1 MTCGPGFTDFTPFLA
16 RIVAAAPGLPDVA
29 AHSYLRDA
37 AIRFCEA
44 SGWLEREARLSMA
57 CGVRDYPVV
66 PADCERV
73 VRVVA
78 VAIDCG
84 TPEGRWA
91 DDGMLDPRRDVIET
105 GCGFRV
111 EALETPDVS
120 VWIDR
125 EGDACDRLRVRYVA
139 APRHDACRLD
149 ARLAEEWGRALVE
162 GALADVLL
170 LPGHP
175 FSAPRLA
182 VVYGQRFDAA
192 ILRART
198 RRLRGRTGGARTMV
212 PERGDFAV

>member
-1 MTCGPGFTDFTPFLA
+1 VSCGPGFTDFAPFLA
-16 RIVAAAPGLPDVA
+16 RMVAATPGLPDVA

-44 SGWLEREARLSMA
+44 SGWLEREAALPMA

-73 VRVVA
+73 VRIVA
-78 VAIDCG
+78 VSIGCG
-84 TPEGRWA
+84 MPDES
-91 DDGMLDPRRDVIET
+91 MLDPRRDVIET

-125 EGDACDRLRVRYVA
+125 DGDTCDTLRVRYVA

-162 GALADVLL
+162 GGLADVLL

-175 FSAPRLA
+175 FSDPRLA
-182 VVYGQRFDAA
+182 AVYSQRFDAA

-198 RRLRGRTGGARTMV
+198 RRLRGRTGGARAMV
-212 PERGDFAV
+212 PERGDFAI

>member
-1 MTCGPGFTDFTPFLA
+1 VTCGPGFTDFAPFLA
-16 RIVAAAPGLPDVA
+16 RVVAVAPGLPNTA

-44 SGWLEREARLSMA
+44 TGWLEREALLPMA
-57 CGVRDYPVV
+57 CGVYDYPVV
-66 PADCERV
+66 PSDCEHV

-78 VAIDCG
+78 VSIG
-84 TPEGRWA
+84 GHMR
-91 DDGMLDPRRDVIET
+91 DDHRSDDRRLDPRRDVLET

-111 EALETPDVS
+111 EALKTPDVS

-125 EGDACDRLRVRYVA
+125 EGDACDTLRVRYVA

-170 LPGHP
+170 LPGQL
-175 FSAPRLA
+175 FSDPRLA
-182 VVYGQRFDAA
+182 ALYGQRFEAA

-212 PERGDFAV
+212 PEPTDFLL

>member
-1 MTCGPGFTDFTPFLA
+1 MTCGPGFTDFAPFLA
-16 RIVAAAPGLPDVA
+16 RVVAAAPGLPDVG

-44 SGWLEREARLSMA
+44 TGWLEREVFLPMA

-66 PADCERV
+66 AADCERV
-73 VRVVA
+73 VRIVA
-78 VAIDCG
+78 VTIGCD
-84 TPEGRWA
+84 P
-91 DDGMLDPRRDVIET
+91 LVPRRDVIET

-120 VWIDR
+120 IWIDR
-125 EGDACDRLRVRYVA
+125 EGDACDTLRVRYVA

-149 ARLAEEWGRALVE
+149 ARLADEWGRALVE

-170 LPGHP
+170 LPGQP
-175 FSAPRLA
+175 FSDPRLA
-182 VVYGQRFDAA
+182 TVYSQRFDDA

-198 RRLRGRTGGARTMV
+198 RRLRGRTGGSRTMV

>member
-1 MTCGPGFTDFTPFLA
+1 MTCGPGFTDFAPFLA
-16 RIVAAAPGLPDVA
+16 RVVAAAPGLPDVA

-37 AIRFCEA
+37 VIRFCEA
-44 SGWLEREARLSMA
+44 SGWLEREALMPMA

-73 VRVVA
+73 VRVVT
-78 VAIDCG
+78 VSINCD
-84 TPEGRWA
+84 P
-91 DDGMLDPRRDVIET
+91 LHPRRDILET

-111 EALETPDVS
+111 EALETPDATIWV
-120 VWIDR
+120 DR
-125 EGDACDRLRVRYVA
+125 GGDACDTLRVRYVA

-175 FSAPRLA
+175 FSDPRLA
-182 VVYGQRFDAA
+182 AIYGQRFDAA

-212 PERGDFAV
+212 LEPGDLAV

>member
-16 RIVAAAPGLPDVA
+16 RVVAAAPGLPDVA

-44 SGWLEREARLSMA
+44 SGWLEREVVMPMA

-73 VRVVA
+73 VRVVT
-78 VAIDCG
+78 VSINGD
-84 TPEGRWA
+84 TLR
-91 DDGMLDPRRDVIET
+91 PRRDIVET

-111 EALETPDVS
+111 EALETPDVT
-120 VWIDR
+120 VWVNHD
-125 EGDACDRLRVRYVA
+125 GDACDNLCMRYVA

-170 LPGHP
+170 LPGHA
-175 FSAPRLA
+175 FSDPRLA
-182 VVYGQRFDAA
+182 AVYGQRFDAE

-198 RRLRGRTGGARTMV
+198 RRLRGHTGGARTMALESGSILV
-212 PERGDFAV
+212 

>member
-1 MTCGPGFTDFTPFLA
+1 MSIGAEWVGFAPFLA
-16 RIVAAAPGLPDVA
+16 RVVAAAPGLPESA
-29 AHSYLRDA
+29 AQSYLRDA

-44 SGWLEREARLSMA
+44 SGWLEREILLPMA

-66 PADCERV
+66 PAESERV

-78 VAIDCG
+78 VWVGC
-84 TPEGRWA
+84 
-91 DDGMLDPRRDVIET
+91 DGLDPRRDVLED

-111 EALETPDVS
+111 EVLDTPDVS

-139 APRHDACRLD
+139 APTHDACRLD
-149 ARLAEEWGRALVE
+149 TRLAEEWGRAIIE

-170 LPGHP
+170 LPGQA
-175 FSAPRLA
+175 FSDPRLA
-182 VVYGQRFDAA
+182 AVYGQRFEAA

-198 RRLRGRTGGARTMV
+198 RRLRGRTGGARRMTLA
-212 PERGDFAV
+212 PGDFAV

>member
-1 MTCGPGFTDFTPFLA
+1 MTCGPGFTDFAPFLA
-16 RIVAAAPGLPDVA
+16 RVVAAAPGLPDVA

-37 AIRFCEA
+37 AIRFCES
-44 SGWLEREARLSMA
+44 SGWLEREALLPMA
-57 CGVRDYPVV
+57 CGVRDYPIV
-66 PADCERV
+66 PSDCERV

-78 VAIDCG
+78 ASIGCH
-84 TPEGRWA
+84 PI
-91 DDGMLDPRRDVIET
+91 DPRRDVLET

-125 EGDACDRLRVRYVA
+125 EGDVCDTLRVRYAA

-175 FSAPRLA
+175 FSDPRLA
-182 VVYGQRFDAA
+182 AVYSQRFEAA

-198 RRLRGRTGGARTMV
+198 RRLRGRTGAARTMALE
-212 PERGDFAV
+212 PGDLAI

>member
-16 RIVAAAPGLPDVA
+16 RVVAAAPGLPDVA

-44 SGWLEREARLSMA
+44 SGWLEREQVMPMA
-57 CGVRDYPVV
+57 CGVCDYPVV

-73 VRVVA
+73 VRVVT
-78 VAIDCG
+78 VSINCE
-84 TPEGRWA
+84 T
-91 DDGMLDPRRDVIET
+91 LSPRRDILET

-111 EALETPDVS
+111 EALETPAVT
-120 VWIDR
+120 VWVDR
-125 EGDACDRLRVRYVA
+125 DGDASDTLRVRYVA
-139 APRHDACRLD
+139 APRHDACKLD

-170 LPGHP
+170 LPGHA
-175 FSAPRLA
+175 FSDPRLA
-182 VVYGQRFDAA
+182 AVCGQRFDVA

-198 RRLRGRTGGARTMV
+198 RRLRGRTGGARTMALDPNDLV
-212 PERGDFAV
+212 V

>member
-1 MTCGPGFTDFTPFLA
+1 MTCRPGFSDFTPFLA
-16 RIVAAAPGLPDVA
+16 RVVAAAPGLPDVA

-44 SGWLEREARLSMA
+44 SGWLERDAAMPMA
-57 CGVRDYPVV
+57 WGVRDYPVV

-78 VAIDCG
+78 AGIDCG
-84 TPEGRWA
+84 TPEGLWQEG
-91 DDGMLDPRRDVIET
+91 GMLGPRRDVIET

-111 EALETPDVS
+111 EGLETPDVS

-125 EGDACDRLRVRYVA
+125 DGNACDTLRVRYVA

-175 FSAPRLA
+175 FSDPRLA
-182 VVYGQRFDAA
+182 TIYGQRFDAA

-212 PERGDFAV
+212 LERGDFAV

>member
-1 MTCGPGFTDFTPFLA
+1 MTCGSGFTDFAPFLA
-16 RIVAAAPGLPDVA
+16 RVVAAAPGLPDVA
-29 AHSYLRDA
+29 AQSYLRDA

-44 SGWLEREARLSMA
+44 TGWLEREAVLPMA

-78 VAIDCG
+78 VSIGCN
-84 TPEGRWA
+84 TP
-91 DDGMLDPRRDVIET
+91 DDSMLDPRRDVLEM

-125 EGDACDRLRVRYVA
+125 EGDACDTLRVRYVA
-139 APRHDACRLD
+139 TPRHDACRLD
-149 ARLAEEWGRALVE
+149 ARLAEEWGRAIVE

-170 LPGHP
+170 LPGQP
-175 FSAPRLA
+175 FSDPRLA
-182 VVYGQRFDAA
+182 TVYGQRFDAA

>member
-1 MTCGPGFTDFTPFLA
+1 MSCGPGYTDFAPFLG
-16 RIVAAAPGLPDVA
+16 RMVAAAPGLPDVA

-44 SGWLEREARLSMA
+44 TGWLERDAILPMA
-57 CGVRDYPVV
+57 CRVRDYPVV

-73 VRVVA
+73 VRIVA
-78 VAIDCG
+78 VAIGCG
-84 TPEGRWA
+84 TS
-91 DDGMLDPRRDVIET
+91 DDRMQDDRMLDPRRDVIET

-125 EGDACDRLRVRYVA
+125 EGEAGYALRVRYVA

-170 LPGHP
+170 LSGQS
-175 FSAPRLA
+175 FSDPRLA
-182 VVYGQRFDAA
+182 VVYSQRFDAA

-212 PERGDFAV
+212 PEHGDFAV

>member
-1 MTCGPGFTDFTPFLA
+1 VNCGPGFTDFAPFLA
-16 RIVAAAPGLPDVA
+16 RVVAAAPGLPDVA

-44 SGWLEREARLSMA
+44 SGWLEREALLPMA

-66 PADCERV
+66 PSDCERV

-78 VAIDCG
+78 VSIG
-84 TPEGRWA
+84 RRTPDGRWP
-91 DDGMLDPRRDVIET
+91 DDHLLDPRRDVIET

-120 VWIDR
+120 VWIDQ
-125 EGDACDRLRVRYVA
+125 EGDACDSLRVRYVA
-139 APRHDACRLD
+139 APTHDACRLD

-170 LPGHP
+170 LPGQA
-175 FSAPRLA
+175 FSDPRLA
-182 VVYGQRFDAA
+182 AVYGQRFEAA

-212 PERGDFAV
+212 PERSDFAV

>member
-1 MTCGPGFTDFTPFLA
+1 VTCGPGYTDFSPFLA
-16 RIVAAAPGLPDVA
+16 RMVVAAPGLPDVA

-44 SGWLEREARLSMA
+44 SGWLEREAALPMA
-57 CGVRDYPVV
+57 CGVCDYPIV

-78 VAIDCG
+78 VSIGCA
-84 TPEGRWA
+84 A
-91 DDGMLDPRRDVIET
+91 NHDGMHHDRMLDPRRDVIET

-125 EGDACDRLRVRYVA
+125 EGDAGDTLRVRYVA

-170 LPGHP
+170 LPGQP
-175 FSAPRLA
+175 FSDPRLA
-182 VVYGQRFDAA
+182 AVYGQRFDAA

>member
-1 MTCGPGFTDFTPFLA
+1 MSCGPGFSDFAPFLA
-16 RIVAAAPGLPDVA
+16 RMVAAAPGLPDVA

-44 SGWLEREARLSMA
+44 SGWLEREAVLPMA
-57 CGVRDYPVV
+57 CGVHDYPVV
-66 PADCERV
+66 PSDCERA

-78 VAIDCG
+78 VSISRRVPDG
-84 TPEGRWA
+84 GWS
-91 DDGMLDPRRDVIET
+91 DDHLLDPRRDVIET

-125 EGDACDRLRVRYVA
+125 EGDACDSLRVRYVA
-139 APRHDACRLD
+139 APTHDACRLD

-175 FSAPRLA
+175 FSDRRLA
-182 VVYGQRFDAA
+182 AVYGQRFEVA

>member
-16 RIVAAAPGLPDVA
+16 RVVAAAPGMPDVA

-44 SGWLEREARLSMA
+44 SGWLEREVVMPMA

-73 VRVVA
+73 VRVVT
-78 VAIDCG
+78 VSINGD
-84 TPEGRWA
+84 TLR
-91 DDGMLDPRRDVIET
+91 PRRDILET

-111 EALETPDVS
+111 EALETLDVT
-120 VWIDR
+120 VWVDR
-125 EGDACDRLRVRYVA
+125 DGDACDTLRVRYVA

-149 ARLAEEWGRALVE
+149 DRLADEWGRALVE

-175 FSAPRLA
+175 FSDPRLA
-182 VVYGQRFDAA
+182 AVYGQRFDAA

-198 RRLRGRTGGARTMV
+198 RRLRGRTGGARAMAL
-212 PERGDFAV
+212 ESGDIAV

>member
-1 MTCGPGFTDFTPFLA
+1 VTCGPRYTDFAPFLA
-16 RIVAAAPGLPDVA
+16 RVVAAAPGLPDVA

-44 SGWLEREARLSMA
+44 SGWLERDAVLPMA
-57 CGVRDYPVV
+57 CGIRDYPVV

-73 VRVVA
+73 VRIVA
-78 VAIDCG
+78 VEIGCG
-84 TPEGRWA
+84 TT
-91 DDGMLDPRRDVIET
+91 DDGMQNDRMLDPRRDVIET

-125 EGDACDRLRVRYVA
+125 EGDAGDTLRVRYVA

-149 ARLAEEWGRALVE
+149 ARLVEEWGRALVE

-170 LPGHP
+170 LPGQP
-175 FSAPRLA
+175 FSDPRLA
-182 VVYGQRFDAA
+182 AVYSQRFDAA

-212 PERGDFAV
+212 LERGDFAV

>member
-1 MTCGPGFTDFTPFLA
+1 VSCGPGFTDFTPFLA
-16 RIVAAAPGLPDVA
+16 RVVAAAPGLPDVA
-29 AHSYLRDA
+29 AHSYLRDT

-44 SGWLEREARLSMA
+44 TGWLEREVRLPMA

-66 PADCERV
+66 PAECERV
-73 VRVVA
+73 VRVIA
-78 VAIDCG
+78 VSIGCD
-84 TPEGRWA
+84 P
-91 DDGMLDPRRDVIET
+91 LDPRRDVIET

-120 VWIDR
+120 VWTDR
-125 EGDACDRLRVRYVA
+125 DGDACDTLRVRYVA

-170 LPGHP
+170 LPGQS
-175 FSAPRLA
+175 FSDPRLA
-182 VVYGQRFDAA
+182 TIYGQRFDAE

-198 RRLRGRTGGARTMV
+198 RRLRGRTGGARMMV
-212 PERGDFAV
+212 LERGDFAV

>member
-1 MTCGPGFTDFTPFLA
+1 MNCGPGFTDFAPFLA
-16 RIVAAAPGLPDVA
+16 RVVASAPGLPDVA
-29 AHSYLRDA
+29 ARSYLRDA

-44 SGWLEREARLSMA
+44 SGWLEREALLPMA

-66 PADCERV
+66 PANCERV

-78 VAIDCG
+78 VSIGDHARDH
-84 TPEGRWA
+84 GRP
-91 DDGMLDPRRDVIET
+91 DDRMLDPRRDVLET

-125 EGDACDRLRVRYVA
+125 EGDASDTLRVRYVA
-139 APRHDACRLD
+139 APTHDACRLD

-175 FSAPRLA
+175 FSDPRLA
-182 VVYGQRFDAA
+182 AVYGQRFDAA

-212 PERGDFAV
+212 PGRGDFAV

>member
-1 MTCGPGFTDFTPFLA
+1 MSCGPGFTDFRPFLP
-16 RIVAAAPGLPDVA
+16 RVVAAAPGLPDVA
-29 AHSYLRDA
+29 AQSYLRDA

-44 SGWLEREARLSMA
+44 SGWLEREAILPMA
-57 CGVRDYPVV
+57 RGVYDYPVV

-78 VAIDCG
+78 VSIRRHI
-84 TPEGRWA
+84 PHEGWHDERNF
-91 DDGMLDPRRDVIET
+91 DPRRDVLED
-105 GCGFRV
+105 GCGFRI

-139 APRHDACRLD
+139 APTHDACRLD
-149 ARLAEEWGRALVE
+149 ARLAEEWGQALVD
-162 GALADVLL
+162 GALADLLL
-170 LPGHP
+170 LPEQP
-175 FSAPRLA
+175 FSDPRLA
-182 VVYGQRFDAA
+182 AMYRGKFDAA

-212 PERGDFAV
+212 LAPGDLAI